1 MKPLTEKDIKEKI
14 EKIKADRDAYVLQ
27 VQQQMAAFQG
37 AIQAYELLIAPPE
50 EKEDAVPADG

>member
-14 EKIKADRDAYVLQ
+14 EKIKKDRDAYVLQ

-37 AIQAYELLIAPPE
+37 AIQAYELLLAPPE
-50 EKEDAVPADG
+50 ETEDAVPADG